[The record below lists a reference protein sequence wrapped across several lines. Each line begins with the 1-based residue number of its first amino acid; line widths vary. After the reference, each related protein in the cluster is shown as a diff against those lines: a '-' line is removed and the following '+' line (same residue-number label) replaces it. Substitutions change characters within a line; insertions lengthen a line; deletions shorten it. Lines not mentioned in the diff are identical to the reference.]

1 MLAEPRQ
8 TRLDRGRLKLGGDHA
23 SWYGGVVNVDYRRQ
37 ITFDSVADDHFLR
50 DTASHPQ
57 GKLDSNAGSPI
68 QGLRFLVGLRLA
80 AGGLGAVSVE
90 LADAVAAGLA
100 IGNAN
105 VGDGKTDVVGDAVD
119 EEDGVTDGDSTGVG
133 VGLGVGEGRMIFS
146 Q

>member
-68 QGLRFLVGLRLA
+68 QGLRFLAGLRLA
-80 AGGLGAVSVE
+80 AGGLVAVSVE
-90 LADAVAAGLA
+90 LSCIMENSMLQTTNLNPWTSSSGL
-100 IGNAN
+100 
-105 VGDGKTDVVGDAVD
+105 K
-119 EEDGVTDGDSTGVG
+119 
-133 VGLGVGEGRMIFS
+133 
-146 Q
+146 